1 MSTAEQREERWMETY
16 RVQSAALER
25 LTARVRELEAAA
37 RAMWPD
43 NPLIR
48 AAEPWLRPFSTDT
61 AAAMTL
67 LDTLAARGWSWT
79 ITHDPL
85 PGALDTYEGY
95 VVVLTRIGPDQEYI
109 SPEPGYGRTLP
120 LAACAAVLAALD
132 REEPADGC

>member
-1 MSTAEQREERWMETY
+1 MTADL
-16 RVQSAALER
+16 VAG
-25 LTARVRELEAAA
+25 RELDERVA

-67 LDTLAARGWSWT
+67 LDTLEERGWSWTT